1 MWKTRDGYHATIPPF
16 RTRRLQRRL
25 RTQYRSNLQARALSR
40 ALGRVLGKARRTGSI
55 RGGRGSAYP
64 VFRASLGLQPLVIVT
79 RAIAP
84 RRVEVLY
91 VGRVRPV

>member
-25 RTQYRSNLQARALSR
+25 GRIPENLQARALSR